1 MKQERGK
8 STVVLSVKHSGL
20 LIEDDITAYGL
31 SRKPSDLNKANK
43 LKQYHH
49 LLLPDLEKGTA
60 RTRTVKNELRSF
72 LQNLMWAGV
81 QRVDTYNVHL
91 DSGNFRLRLSVIGC
105 VTPDVFDA
113 KSAFRRLDFLSR
125 LIPFSFNCN
134 HNTIDEILKFIG
146 TLEED
151 KLRIETT
158 KISSRKKLKSTF
170 HRFT

>member
-1 MKQERGK
+1 
-8 STVVLSVKHSGL
+8 
-20 LIEDDITAYGL
+20 
-31 SRKPSDLNKANK
+31 
-43 LKQYHH
+43 
-49 LLLPDLEKGTA
+49 
-60 RTRTVKNELRSF
+60 
-72 LQNLMWAGV
+72 MWAGV

-113 KSAFRRLDFLSR
+113 KSAFRRLGFLSR